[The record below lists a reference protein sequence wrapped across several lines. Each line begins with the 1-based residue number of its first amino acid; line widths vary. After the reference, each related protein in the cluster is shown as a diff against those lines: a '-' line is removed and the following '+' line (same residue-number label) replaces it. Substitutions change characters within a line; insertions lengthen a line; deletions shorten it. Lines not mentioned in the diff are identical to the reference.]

1 MTTTTP
7 DVSTLQQAIETR
19 DAASVV
25 AWYTDDAVVTLV
37 DRDHPPA
44 NPSVLTGTT
53 QISAYYT
60 DICGRNID
68 HRLDQLVVDAT
79 GLAYVQLCRYPNGAR
94 VTCATVAELSGGR
107 ISRQTIVQAWD
118 T

>member
-7 DVSTLQQAIETR
+7 DLSALQQAIETR
-19 DAASVV
+19 DAAGVV
-25 AWYTDDAVVTLV
+25 AWYTDDAVITLV
-37 DRDHPPA
+37 DRDHPPV
-44 NPSVLTGTT
+44 NPTILTGTAE
-53 QISAYYT
+53 ISAYYT
-60 DICGRNID
+60 DVCGRNIN

-79 GLAYVQLCRYPNGAR
+79 GLAYVQLCRYPDGVR
-94 VTCATVAELSGGR
+94 VTCATVAELRGGR

>member
-1 MTTTTP
+1 MTTTAP
-7 DVSTLQQAIETR
+7 DLNTLQQAIENR
-19 DAASVV
+19 DAAAIV
-25 AWYTDDAVVTLV
+25 AWYTEDAVVTLV

-44 NPSVLTGTT
+44 NPTILTGTT

-68 HRLDQLVVDAT
+68 HELDHIVADGT
-79 GLAYVQLCRYPNGAR
+79 GLAYVQLCRYPDGAR
-94 VTCATVAELSGGR
+94 VTCATVAELSEGR

-118 T
+118 S